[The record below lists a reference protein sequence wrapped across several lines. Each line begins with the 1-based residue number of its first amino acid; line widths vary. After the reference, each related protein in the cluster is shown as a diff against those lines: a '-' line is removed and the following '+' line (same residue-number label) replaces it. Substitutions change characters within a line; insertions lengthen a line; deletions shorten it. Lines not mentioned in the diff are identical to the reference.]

1 MQNLFKNFLKFLR
14 NLAVGDY
21 RSKKLSSLIFSIISK
36 YNKKRTIKI
45 LDFGSGHQPRLIHF
59 LREKLASKYK
69 KKIVIDCYDFY
80 SNKEIL
86 YLNKHYKNKFRFYSI
101 DSLKKNKNRYDFALV
116 NDVIHHIGIEK
127 EKFIVN
133 TINNL
138 NNKSTFVFIKDH
150 YQNGKIS
157 NLIIRFMDFLGN
169 YFNDVTIPK
178 IYYSKKTFATLIKKT
193 NSKIVYN
200 IDSIKLYPNHLLF
213 MSNPNFNFACLLR
226 KKSKLRFFK

>member
-1 MQNLFKNFLKFLR
+1 MQNLFKYLIKFLR

-45 LDFGSGHQPRLIHF
+45 LDFGSGHQPRLIYF
-59 LREKLASKYK
+59 LGKKLTSKYK

-80 SNKEIL
+80 TKKEIL
-86 YLNKHYKNKFRFYSI
+86 YLNKYHKNKFRFYSM
-101 DSLKKNKNRYDFALV
+101 DSLKKNKKQYDFALV
-116 NDVIHHIGIEK
+116 NDVMHHIGIEK

-157 NLIIRFMDFLGN
+157 NLIIRLMDFLGN

-178 IYYSKKTFATLIKKT
+178 IYYTKKTFASLIKKT
-193 NSKIVYN
+193 NSKIIYS
-200 IDSIKLYPNHLLF
+200 IDSIKIYPSHLLF

-226 KKSKLRFFK
+226 KKNK

>member
-86 YLNKHYKNKFRFYSI
+86 YLNKHYKNKDFI
-101 DSLKKNKNRYDFALV
+101 LLTHLKK
-116 NDVIHHIGIEK
+116 
-127 EKFIVN
+127 
-133 TINNL
+133 
-138 NNKSTFVFIKDH
+138 IK
-150 YQNGKIS
+150 
-157 NLIIRFMDFLGN
+157 
-169 YFNDVTIPK
+169 
-178 IYYSKKTFATLIKKT
+178 
-193 NSKIVYN
+193 
-200 IDSIKLYPNHLLF
+200 IDMILL
-213 MSNPNFNFACLLR
+213 
-226 KKSKLRFFK
+226 